1 MGGLGAPKGKT
12 VLLVDDEQSMLK
24 VLERRLLSWGH
35 RTLSADNGLE
45 ALRLAKD
52 QRPDLILLDIMM
64 PEMDGLEV
72 CRRLKAS
79 KETARIP
86 IILVTVKATQL
97 SAQERQTAGAFR
109 IIGKPYEP
117 TELEEAVR
125 AALPS

>member
-24 VLERRLLSWGH
+24 VLERRILSWGH
-35 RTLSADNGLE
+35 RALLADSGLE
-45 ALRLAKD
+45 ALRMAKE
-52 QRPDLILLDIMM
+52 QRPDLILLDVMM

-79 KETARIP
+79 KDTARIP
-86 IILVTVKATQL
+86 VILVTVKATQL
-97 SAQERQTAGAFR
+97 SPAERAASGALR

-117 TELEEAVR
+117 EELEDAVR
-125 AALPS
+125 AAFA

>member
-1 MGGLGAPKGKT
+1 MGEAEAPKGKT

-79 KETARIP
+79 KDTARIP

-97 SAQERQTAGAFR
+97 SAQERQAARAFR

-117 TELEEAVR
+117 AELEEAVR
-125 AALPS
+125 EVLKS